1 MHPLDGYLLDGT
13 PDKAAAIAAALADR
27 SPLERAAPFY
37 RALAALGPRVAD
49 EALMALRLAIAGR
62 IPDDAAVTAQRA
74 HLTAARKGDP
84 EARHAY
90 LAAVETA

>member
-13 PDKAAAIAAALADR
+13 PDKAAAITAALADP

-49 EALMALRLAIAGR
+49 EALMALRLAIAGHV
-62 IPDDAAVTAQRA
+62 PDDAAVTALRA
-74 HLTAARKGDP
+74 HVVAARAGDAA
-84 EARHAY
+84 ARRAY
-90 LAAVETA
+90 LTAVETA